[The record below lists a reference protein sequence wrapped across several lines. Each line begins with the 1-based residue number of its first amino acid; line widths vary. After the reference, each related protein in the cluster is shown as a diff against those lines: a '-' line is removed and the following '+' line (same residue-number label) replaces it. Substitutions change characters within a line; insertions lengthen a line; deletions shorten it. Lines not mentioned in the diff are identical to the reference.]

1 MRHNETI
8 LIVEDEADARSY
20 FKMVVRYLG
29 YPAEIAEDGE
39 EALACLD
46 ANRAISLVLLDLC
59 MPRRDGLETLREMR
73 NAGRRQPVIM
83 LSGAATPTNVVQAIK
98 AGATDFLAKPIS
110 HEDLR
115 MAIRSALN
123 NAPPADGP
131 AIGGGSAPSEICLT
145 ESWMAKDM
153 QANWRR
159 VAAADVP
166 LLIEG
171 ETGAGK
177 EVLAR
182 QIHAHSP
189 RAHKPFLKL
198 NCAALPGE
206 LVESELFGYER
217 GAFTSSFTS
226 KPGKFELAQGGTIL
240 LDEIGDM
247 DVRLQAKLLH
257 VLQDKECERLGGRE
271 RMSLDVRVIAATH
284 CDLMKAIDEGR
295 FRADLYYRLNVVGL
309 RVPPLRERKA
319 DICAAAEFFLR
330 KHGASGPSAAL
341 LSPALRQA
349 MLEYE
354 WPGNLRELENMM
366 RRLLVIEDSD
376 ELTRQLLSTSG
387 QRAGAAGVQGEG
399 ALPGGVIRFQPSGA
413 ACSMSSGIG
422 SSTGFPVLEKVNEAK
437 RKAETEAILRA
448 LDASR
453 WNRKQAAKILK
464 IDYKALLYKMRKLEI
479 DQSANDLR
487 TAAGGA

>member
-1 MRHNETI
+1 MRHDKTI
-8 LIVEDEADARSY
+8 LIVEDEADARNY
-20 FKMVVRYLG
+20 FEMVVRCLG

-39 EALACLD
+39 EALACLG
-46 ANRAISLVLLDLC
+46 ANRAISLVLLDLR

-73 NAGRRQPVIM
+73 NAGRNQPVIM
-83 LSGAATPTNVVQAIK
+83 LSGAATTTNVVQAIK

-115 MAIRSALN
+115 VAIQGALN
-123 NAPPADGP
+123 DEPAVVEDEPAPA
-131 AIGGGSAPSEICLT
+131 SAVCLT
-145 ESWMAKDM
+145 ESWMGKDM
-153 QANWRR
+153 QAAWQR
-159 VAAADVP
+159 VAASDVP

-171 ETGAGK
+171 ETGSGK

-182 QIHAHSP
+182 QIHTNSP

-217 GAFTSSFTS
+217 GAFTGAFTN

-257 VLQDKECERLGGRE
+257 VLQDKECERLGGKDRIP
-271 RMSLDVRVIAATH
+271 LDVRVMAATH
-284 CDLMKAIDEGR
+284 CDLMRAIDDGR
-295 FRADLYYRLNVVGL
+295 FRADLYYRLNVVSI
-309 RVPPLRERKA
+309 RVPALRERQA
-319 DICAAAEFFLR
+319 DIHAAAEFFLR
-330 KHGASGPSAAL
+330 KHRTDGSSAVSL

-366 RRLLVIEDSD
+366 RRLLVIQDPD
-376 ELTRQLLSTSG
+376 DLTRQLLSAG
-387 QRAGAAGVQGEG
+387 AHRAGAAMAPGEG
-399 ALPGGVIRFQPSGA
+399 SLPGGVIRFQPAGA
-413 ACSMSSGIG
+413 G
-422 SSTGFPVLEKVNEAK
+422 SSIGFPILEKVNEAK

-453 WNRKQAAKILK
+453 WNRKQAAKILR

-479 DQSANDLR
+479 EQSAGDLR
-487 TAAGGA
+487 AAAGGA

>member
-1 MRHNETI
+1 MRDNKTI
-8 LIVEDEADARSY
+8 LIVEDEADARHY
-20 FKMVVRYLG
+20 FEMVVRCLG
-29 YPAEIAEDGE
+29 YPAAIAADGE

-46 ANRAISLVLLDLC
+46 ANRSISLVLMDLL

-73 NAGRRQPVIM
+73 NTGRNQPVIV
-83 LSGAATPTNVVQAIK
+83 LSGAATTNNVVQAIK
-98 AGATDFLAKPIS
+98 AGATNFLAKPIS
-110 HEDLR
+110 HDDLR
-115 MAIRSALN
+115 MAIRGALKDEAPVGQSAIEDH
-123 NAPPADGP
+123 PASD
-131 AIGGGSAPSEICLT
+131 SEVCFL
-145 ESWMAKDM
+145 ESWMGKST
-153 QANWRR
+153 QAAWRR
-159 VAAADVP
+159 VAASDVP

-171 ETGAGK
+171 ETGSGK

-182 QIHAHSP
+182 RIHANSP

-217 GAFTSSFTS
+217 GAFTGAFTS

-257 VLQDKECERLGGRE
+257 VLQDRECERLGGKDRIP
-271 RMSLDVRVIAATH
+271 LDVRVMAATH
-284 CDLMKAIDEGR
+284 CDLPQAIGDGR
-295 FRADLYYRLNVVGL
+295 FRADLYYRLNVVGI
-309 RVPPLRERKA
+309 RVPALRERKA
-319 DICAAAEFFLR
+319 DIHAAAEFFLR
-330 KHGASGPSAAL
+330 KHGAGAPPAGL

-366 RRLLVIEDSD
+366 RRLLVIQEPE
-376 ELTRQLLSTSG
+376 ELTRQLLSVGIHRTP
-387 QRAGAAGVQGEG
+387 AAAAPGEG
-399 ALPGGVIRFQPSGA
+399 SLPDGVIRFQPAGA
-413 ACSMSSGIG
+413 ASSV
-422 SSTGFPVLEKVNEAK
+422 GFPILEKVNEAK

-453 WNRKQAAKILK
+453 WNRKQAAKILR

-479 DQSANDLR
+479 DQPAGGLR